1 MSLQTT
7 NNHITMKKIM
17 FLAAALLLAGA
28 NADAQLGGLV
38 RKAAEKA
45 VNKATEKVVDKAA
58 DKAADAITDEVD
70 KQLGWDKKNDSKQSK
85 QSSKQQGNQT
95 DEVTFLDLM
104 TQAGEL
110 PTVQQLVNH
119 KTAELK
125 EQTLKLMASPVTRYM
140 ANLGMLSMQ
149 AASLAYQDLDSAQVM
164 DAAYRYA
171 EASTGLT
178 RQELEALENMSEE
191 EQQAYLMAHY
201 NQGRAEAAAV
211 ASAEEVA
218 KWIEPLQP
226 LIDKWDAAGSKA
238 DKCFDDAEAQCRKIY
253 AKYADR
259 LASASGTAR
268 TELLIK
274 YYGEIAPFQREAA
287 SAAMKVRLD
296 EQMPIAE
303 QIEGKM
309 KKIRAE
315 HQDAI
320 SMLLCYPQMTAASYF
335 GDASR
340 MLDIPEYS
348 EGE

>member
-1 MSLQTT
+1 M
-7 NNHITMKKIM
+7 
-17 FLAAALLLAGA
+17 
-28 NADAQLGGLV
+28 V
-38 RKAAEKA
+38 EC
-45 VNKATEKVVDKAA
+45 ATIDLSSA
-58 DKAADAITDEVD
+58 DKAADAISNEVD
-70 KQLGWDKKNDSKQSK
+70 KQLGWDKKNDKQQSK
-85 QSSKQQGNQT
+85 QQADPSA
-95 DEVTFLDLM
+95 EVTFVSLM
-104 TQAGEL
+104 AQAGEL

-125 EQTLKLMASPVTRYM
+125 EQNLKLMTSPVTRYM
-140 ANLGMLSMQ
+140 ANLTMLSMQ
-149 AASLAYQDLDSAQVM
+149 ASSLAYQDLDSAQVM

-178 RQELEALENMSEE
+178 REELEALEKMSEE

-238 DKCFDDAEAQCRKIY
+238 DKCFDGAEEQCRKVY
-253 AKYADR
+253 ARYADR
-259 LASASGTAR
+259 LAAASGAAR

-287 SAAMKVRLD
+287 AAAMKVRLD

-303 QIEGKM
+303 KIEEQM
-309 KKIRAE
+309 REIRAE
-315 HQDAI
+315 HQDAF

-340 MLDIPEYS
+340 MLDIPEYT
-348 EGE
+348 E